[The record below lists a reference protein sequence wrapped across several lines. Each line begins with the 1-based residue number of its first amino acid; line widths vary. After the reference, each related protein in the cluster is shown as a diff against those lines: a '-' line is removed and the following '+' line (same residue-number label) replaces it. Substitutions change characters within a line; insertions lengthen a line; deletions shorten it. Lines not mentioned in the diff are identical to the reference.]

1 MANLTAGI
9 VHLGGYDGVEY
20 LGKYSPHKV
29 VFVEMQ
35 VRARSRACVRACVRV
50 CVRRWLMDS
59 VHNLSLRRLALL

>member
-1 MANLTAGI
+1 

-35 VRARSRACVRACVRV
+35 VRARLRACLRECVFV
-50 CVRRWLMDS
+50 CV
-59 VHNLSLRRLALL
+59 VG